1 MFEEVL
7 RKVRELE
14 RGVKVPIRFEVD
26 ENGYFDRVCP
36 SRECRTLFKV
46 KFGDWRN
53 IVRDEEVFC
62 PLCRHDAKAIEWNT
76 PAQKRHIKQ
85 TARAY
90 VQKQIGRAMQS
101 DASHFNRSQ
110 NQNGFINLSMSCKP
124 GIVPVPVPA
133 KAADVMTQEFTCEKC
148 QCRYTSIGAA
158 FFCPACGHNSVLDTF
173 ANALS
178 TVRKTIN
185 AIPGIRRALIQAADE
200 NAAEDSIRH
209 ICENGLVK
217 IVSSFQRYAEACFMR
232 LANASAFT
240 VRRNLFQNLTESD
253 DLWRRATGTGYT
265 DILNAADYTR
275 LALYFQQRHVLS
287 HLDGIIDQQYID
299 RSQDKRLD
307 VGQRL
312 IVSESSVLD
321 LSRIAEPLAS
331 GLDGLK

>member
-1 MFEEVL
+1 MFDEVL
-7 RKVRELE
+7 RKVRKLE
-14 RGVKVPIRFEVD
+14 RGVNIQIHFEFD

-46 KFGDWRN
+46 KFEDWRD
-53 IVRDEEVFC
+53 IVRDEKVFC
-62 PLCRHDAKAIEWNT
+62 PLCRHDAKATDWNT
-76 PAQKRHIKQ
+76 PAQKRHIEQ
-85 TARAY
+85 IAQAY

-101 DASHFNRSQ
+101 DASRFNRSQ
-110 NQNGFINLSMSCKP
+110 KQNGFIKLSMSCKP
-124 GIVPVPVPA
+124 GVVPVPVPA

-158 FFCPACGHNSVLDTF
+158 FFCPACGHNSVLNTF

-178 TVRKTIN
+178 TVRKTIG
-185 AIPGIRRALIQAADE
+185 AIPDIRQALVQATDE
-200 NAAEDSIRH
+200 NAAEDSVRH

-217 IVSSFQRYAEACFMR
+217 ILSSFQRYAETCFLL
-232 LANASAFT
+232 LANASTFK

-253 DLWRRATGTGYT
+253 DLWRQATGTGYT
-265 DILNAADYTR
+265 DILNAEDYAR

-287 HLDGIIDQQYID
+287 HLDGIIDQQYVD

-321 LSRIAEPLAS
+321 LSRIAESLAS
-331 GLDGLK
+331 KIYGLS